1 MILGDIGKLL
11 FEQEVPTLDVSSVE
25 IGILKGQM
33 TDQCISTLNSLC
45 KLVKN
50 GENYFI
56 DYNEV
61 PVKLTIIS
69 HYYPFFMNPDVRYYM
84 LTEFRIPN
92 PFNAYWEERDKIE

>member
-1 MILGDIGKLL
+1 MHTLFSTNSWLGLGH
-11 FEQEVPTLDVSSVE
+11 F
-25 IGILKGQM
+25 
-33 TDQCISTLNSLC
+33 LNSLC